1 MSGVDMPKT
10 HLKRELYT
18 HLHPHIEFCLFI
30 QDCEYNIL
38 LHNHGIVFS
47 MMNVYN

>member
-1 MSGVDMPKT
+1 MTQT

-18 HLHPHIEFCLFI
+18 HLNPHAEFCLLI

-38 LHNHGIVFS
+38 LHDH
-47 MMNVYN
+47 